1 MTRRFPLKRSRLP
14 DSRPPGSPRAGGFT
28 LIELLVSLA
37 IVGILL
43 AALSGVVQ
51 KAYDQWNYSRAR
63 NELLYQGNFA
73 MDMMVTAVAET
84 NRLLIPLQDNPATAH
99 DESLRDILAITM
111 SPLLDS
117 DGDGFLDADNDHDG
131 LVDEDIPADNNLDYQ
146 AGIQDIDDDGDGSI
160 DESLSMY
167 DNDENGNP
175 GDDWLDGVDND
186 GDSSVDEDIPWDN
199 DASVSGYDNL
209 DNDGDGLENEDWLDP
224 VIFLVSSDGT
234 SLIQRKPVVNWPNG
248 SKTNDLVIAQ
258 AEVIVLSIQRLPMA
272 SGDRHGQL
280 AITLQLES
288 SAGGTLTLQSQVRV
302 NRDG

>member
-1 MTRRFPLKRSRLP
+1 MTRRYPLKRSRLP
-14 DSRPPGSPRAGGFT
+14 DFRPADSSGTGGFT

-63 NELLYQGNFA
+63 SELLYQGNFA

-111 SPLLDS
+111 NPLLDS

-131 LVDEDIPADNNLDYQ
+131 LVDEDIPADNNLDFQ
-146 AGIQDIDDDGDGSI
+146 AGIQNIDDDGDGSI
-160 DESLSMY
+160 DESLSLY
-167 DNDENGNP
+167 DNDENGMS

-199 DASVSGYDNL
+199 DANVFGYNTM

-248 SKTNDLVIAQ
+248 SKTKDLIIAQ
-258 AEVIVLSIQRLPMA
+258 AEVVVLSIHRLPMA
-272 SGDRHGQL
+272 SNDRHGQL
-280 AITLQLES
+280 VITLQLES

>member
-1 MTRRFPLKRSRLP
+1 MTRRYPLKRSRLP
-14 DSRPPGSPRAGGFT
+14 DFRPADSLGTGGFT

-63 NELLYQGNFA
+63 SELLYQGNFA

-111 SPLLDS
+111 NPLLDS

-131 LVDEDIPADNNLDYQ
+131 LVDEDIPADNNLDSQ

-160 DESLSMY
+160 DESLSLY
-167 DNDENGNP
+167 DNDENGMP

-199 DASVSGYDNL
+199 DANVFGYNTM

-248 SKTNDLVIAQ
+248 SKTKDLIIAQ
-258 AEVIVLSIQRLPMA
+258 AEVVVLSIQRLPMA
-272 SGDRHGQL
+272 SDDRHGQL
-280 AITLQLES
+280 SITLQLES